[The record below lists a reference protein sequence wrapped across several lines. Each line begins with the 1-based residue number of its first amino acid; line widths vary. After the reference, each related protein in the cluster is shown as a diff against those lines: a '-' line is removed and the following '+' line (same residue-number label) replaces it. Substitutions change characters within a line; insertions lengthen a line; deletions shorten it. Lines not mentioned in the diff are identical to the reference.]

1 MSASLPPALMRHL
14 ADATVEVVS
23 WSAASGELLLRIR
36 KDIGPES
43 GLLRFAG
50 VVVVYLPRRLTIAA
64 LIATHRGGDDTL
76 FEITEAWGES
86 YKVVASSVE
95 YAPDTPPQISLGRSE
110 DP

>member
-1 MSASLPPALMRHL
+1 MSASLAPALMRHL

-50 VVVVYLPRRLTIAA
+50 VVVVCLPPRLTIAA
-64 LIATHRGGDDTL
+64 LIATHR
-76 FEITEAWGES
+76 
-86 YKVVASSVE
+86 SV
-95 YAPDTPPQISLGRSE
+95 